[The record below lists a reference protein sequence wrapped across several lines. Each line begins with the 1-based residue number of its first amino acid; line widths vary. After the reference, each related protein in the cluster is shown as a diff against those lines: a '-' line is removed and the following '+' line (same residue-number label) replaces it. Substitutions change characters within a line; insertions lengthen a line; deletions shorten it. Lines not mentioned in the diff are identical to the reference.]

1 MAWRRRRIV
10 TERSKALQDF
20 LDAAFVAFD
29 RCAEDVRSRDSVK
42 RICSLLEA
50 PARQRRELGHRLSV
64 CTQFL
69 NEALAVQTGEPPL
82 RALLQS
88 FRVLE
93 PSLEWVTKSVHDDSA
108 SQNFPTGHA
117 NAMIVGPKGLED
129 RCDLWLGVTL
139 MAPHVRYPD
148 HDHWP
153 EETYLVL
160 SESEFMQAGNG
171 WFAPGIGG
179 SFYNPPGI
187 RHAMR
192 SGDKPLFALWALL
205 ADQPHH

>member
-1 MAWRRRRIV
+1 MRTAM
-10 TERSKALQDF
+10 ERSEALQDF
-20 LDAAFVAFD
+20 LDATFVAFD
-29 RCAEDVRSRDSVK
+29 RCAEDVRSRDSIK
-42 RICSLLEA
+42 RIFSLLEA
-50 PARQRRELGHRLSV
+50 PARQRTEPGHRLSV
-64 CTQFL
+64 CTRFL
-69 NEALAVQTGEPPL
+69 AEALAVRSDAPPL
-82 RALLQS
+82 RALLKA
-88 FRVLE
+88 FRSIE
-93 PSLEWVTKSVHDDSA
+93 PSLEWATKSAYDDSA
-108 SQNFPTGHA
+108 SRNFPTGHA

-129 RCDLWLGVTL
+129 RRDLWLGVTL

-148 HDHWP
+148 HDHPP